1 MSLHV
6 LADHMATHGR
16 GPDSMLVH
24 MSPQEVQ
31 ALQELAMKNGGSLTI
46 NPQTGLPEAGFL
58 DSILPIIAGIA
69 LGPAGFGLMS
79 AGMAGVAV
87 GGVTA
92 LATGSLEK
100 GLMAGMGAY
109 GGAGI
114 SGALAGAGEGAMGLA
129 ASEAAQQEA
138 LKQGLTGEARSQFL
152 QNAVTDKLAAA
163 TPFDKLSAGFTNLGT
178 EAGRTAALDAAGGGM
193 GALKYGAAAIA
204 PIMAD
209 QMVETTTKAPTTD
222 TGYIRQKVYDPI
234 SGTYTDVGPVKA
246 SEWGSR
252 SFSDLRRGYADGGI
266 VALNNGGVA
275 HFRAAGYVDDGGLQ
289 DQEFTP
295 APDYAITGG
304 GGAAPPAYTDQQ
316 IQAAV
321 DASRNQGF
329 TNDQILQGA
338 QANYGTDV
346 SRFLAPAASTTPD
359 YAITGHGTTAATTG
373 GLDTLAANQA
383 AATLAQ
389 NTGGAGTGLLGGVSQ
404 AVRDFAA
411 ANPDALSG
419 ATAGTT
425 AATTGGAGTGFLSGV
440 SQAVQNAVAANPNLF
455 SGNTATTGGLN
466 TLAANQAAI
475 TGAGA
480 VTPGANNATSGT
492 SGDSGVLTL
501 LANQGAASV
510 TGAATTPAADQAAA
524 RAQVATI
531 YRNVLGRDPDAAG
544 LDYWSS
550 QITSGKSPESVYQ
563 DMLTAAKTY
572 IPSGVVT
579 ADQIRNLNFADATK
593 AYTGYQS
600 ADTGNVVDDWVR
612 NIIGREPTAA
622 DKEQA
627 WYKNAATN
635 MSNPGAAA
643 ETYKQFQGY
652 AAQSAQTAAETRAAE
667 AAATIKAAGL
677 TDADV
682 FASTGMH
689 IVDLV
694 KVNPDLAQNLIGA
707 SQLKPGE
714 TYKPKSIA
722 DYVSMDKLVGKDF
735 YGLGQLNQDQQA
747 QLAIAEA
754 KKGIA
759 AGMSDKDIAKAVDLK
774 YLKGFTE
781 ADIKKFIDDNHL
793 RLINQP
799 PNSSIIGGS
808 GNDVIGVKTDTGA
821 ILPISTL
828 KDGTQVVVNPTQVA
842 TTGVTTPTVLN
853 EAART
858 ALPVGVAGNQTA
870 TINPNGTVSMT
881 TGTPN
886 MPEGGYTGMTSLRD
900 AYTKGGGSLGYTP
913 YTPKTMAEFNAKYTN
928 TGDTKSAYD
937 YLMGKGPNPYKSG
950 VGEIMR
956 PYNETTLGM
965 PVAGNKP
972 YIWNQ
977 STGKY
982 DRNPDYVRPMR
993 DSSGNVTYTM
1003 SQAEIKDYLGK
1014 NKDLSGQ
1021 ELYDW
1026 AVSNNLSAQDVA
1038 DAQNVPLS
1046 KIYAQFRDAKKAADA
1061 AKKAADTTAADTTTT
1076 DKVLNHRAAGGP
1088 VGYAVG
1094 GGLGSLGSYS
1104 DGGRLLRGPGDG
1116 VSDSIP
1122 ASIGQSQQ
1130 PARLADGEFVVP
1142 ARIVSELGNGSTEAG
1157 ARKLYAMMDRV
1168 QRARGKTTGKD
1179 RVAANTSADKY
1190 LPA

>member
-1 MSLHV
+1 
-6 LADHMATHGR
+6 
-16 GPDSMLVH
+16 MLVH
-24 MSPQEVQ
+24 MSPREVQ
-31 ALQELAMKNGGSLTI
+31 SLQELAMKNGGSLTI
-46 NPQTGLPEAGFL
+46 NPETGLPEAGFL

-79 AGMAGVAV
+79 AGMAGLTV

-109 GGAGI
+109 GGAGLGEALMG
-114 SGALAGAGEGAMGLA
+114 SAAGATTAELAAKSAVEDQSMAEASRLAGKEI
-129 ASEAAQQEA
+129 AAQ
-138 LKQGLTGEARSQFL
+138 
-152 QNAVTDKLAAA
+152 
-163 TPFDKLSAGFTNLGT
+163 TPFQQISTGVQGLGT
-178 EAGRTAALDAAGGGM
+178 EAGRTGALNAVGGGM
-193 GALKYGAAAIA
+193 NALKYGAAAVA

-209 QMVETTTKAPTTD
+209 QMVQTTTKSPTPTD

-246 SEWGSR
+246 SDWGSR

-266 VALNNGGVA
+266 VALARGDLIEDTA
-275 HFRAAGYVDDGGLQ
+275 SAG
-289 DQEFTP
+289 T
-295 APDYAITGG
+295 
-304 GGAAPPAYTDQQ
+304 AAPAYSDQQ
-316 IQAAV
+316 IQNAIA
-321 DASRNQGF
+321 ASRQQGF

-338 QANYGTDV
+338 QTNYGADV

-359 YAITGHGTTAATTG
+359 YAITGGGATTATTGGLDTLAANQAATTLAQNTGGNAVTSPVLGSVATTAQNLLAANPNLLSGNTTTAAVTPAAATTG

-383 AATLAQ
+383 VITG
-389 NTGGAGTGLLGGVSQ
+389 NTG
-404 AVRDFAA
+404 
-411 ANPDALSG
+411 
-419 ATAGTT
+419 ATGTT
-425 AATTGGAGTGFLSGV
+425 AAAS
-440 SQAVQNAVAANPNLF
+440 
-455 SGNTATTGGLN
+455 AT
-466 TLAANQAAI
+466 
-475 TGAGA
+475 
-480 VTPGANNATSGT
+480 TPGANNAAAGT
-492 SGDSGVLTL
+492 GGDSGVLTL

-510 TGAATTPAADQAAA
+510 TGGAAANKIDPAAA

-544 LDYWSS
+544 LEYWSS

-572 IPSGVVT
+572 IPSGVVA
-579 ADQIRNLNFADATK
+579 ADQIKNLNFADATK

-600 ADTGNVVDDWVR
+600 ADTSNIVDDWVR

-627 WYKNAATN
+627 WYKNAASN
-635 MSNPGAAA
+635 MSTPGAAA
-643 ETYKQFQGY
+643 DTYKQFQGY
-652 AAQSAQTAAETRAAE
+652 ATQSAQTAAETRAAE

-682 FASTGMH
+682 FAKTGMH

-759 AGMSDKDIAKAVDLK
+759 AGMSDKDIARAVDLK

-799 PNSSIIGGS
+799 PNSTVIGGS

-828 KDGTQVVVNPTQVA
+828 KDGTQVVVNPTQIA
-842 TTGVTTPTVLN
+842 TTAVTAPTVLN

-858 ALPVGVAGNQTA
+858 ALPVGVSGNQTA
-870 TINPNGTVSMT
+870 TINPNGTVSMN

-886 MPEGGYTGMTSLRD
+886 MPVGGYTGMESLRN

-913 YTPKTMAEFNAKYTN
+913 YTPKTVAELNQKYAN

-937 YLMGKGPNPYKSG
+937 YLTGKGAYPTKSG

-956 PYNETTLGM
+956 PYNEATLGM

-972 YIWNQ
+972 YTWNQ

-1003 SQAEIKDYLGK
+1003 SQTELKDYLGK

-1021 ELYDW
+1021 ALYDW
-1026 AVSNNLSAQDVA
+1026 AVSNNLSAQDIA
-1038 DAQNVPLS
+1038 DAKNVPLS
-1046 KIYAQFRDAKKAADA
+1046 SIYSQFRDAKKAADA
-1061 AKKAADTTAADTTTT
+1061 AKKAATDTTATDTTVTGKT
-1076 DKVLNHRAAGGP
+1076 SGGGGGGGGGKSGSDGGAGDGGGKGGMSAARGGMM
-1088 VGYAVG
+1088 GYAVG

-1122 ASIGQSQQ
+1122 ASIGQNQQ

-1168 QRARGKTTGKD
+1168 QRARGKTTGKN